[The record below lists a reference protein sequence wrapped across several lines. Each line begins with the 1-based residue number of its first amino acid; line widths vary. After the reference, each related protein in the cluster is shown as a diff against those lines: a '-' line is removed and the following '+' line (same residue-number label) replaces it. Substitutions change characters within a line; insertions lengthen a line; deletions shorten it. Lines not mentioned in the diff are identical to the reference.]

1 MSDSSIAGLIG
12 RTATTNHGEHGTIIG
27 AAHDPARCRFQPDAQ
42 GTEFFTPRIDAL
54 TLDPRPEALA
64 TTRRA
69 EEIRESTGVPWETA
83 CARAELER
91 DLADPAFPATDYDR
105 SRLGWAAG
113 LIPAD
118 HPQLWSGES
127 LRAAYSRREALR
139 DSTPNR

>member
-1 MSDSSIAGLIG
+1 MSD
-12 RTATTNHGEHGTIIG
+12 TATYTADLQGRAAVTQHGERGTVTG
-27 AAHDPARCRFQPDAQ
+27 PAHDPARCRFQPDAP
-42 GTEFFTPRIDAL
+42 GAEYFTPRIATL
-54 TLDPRPEALA
+54 TFPALA